1 MKAFRIENGVPM
13 PPPRTRANL
22 YPFLDMMPSQS
33 FLVPCKPDE
42 QKRLASRLSSAAW
55 SFSLKE
61 SKGKFKFVTRRV
73 EGGVRC
79 WRLE

>member
-1 MKAFRIENGVPM
+1 MFRIENGVPM
-13 PPPRTRANL
+13 PPPRARGCP

-33 FLVPCKPDE
+33 FLVACKPDE
-42 QKRLASRLSSAAW
+42 QKRVAARLSSA
-55 SFSLKE
+55 SRTFSLKE
-61 SKGKFKFVTRRV
+61 SKGKFRYVTRRV